1 MTAQTAGV
9 TADGISR
16 LHRRGV
22 LIVEQGGR
30 GGVADY
36 TGCLARALAD
46 RGVPVTLATADDH
59 LYGAIPGVRIVPV
72 FRYVRGHSRL
82 GRRAREL
89 GLGRVLNGLR
99 FVLAMPRLSR
109 LARHRGVVHIQ
120 GWERTSLGLLATSI
134 MLACGAR
141 IVYTAHNTF
150 ERRRSALA
158 AAPAFARIA
167 RHTIV
172 HTPADAQRVSGSVS
186 VLPHGHYAGVA
197 DRAQPVSP
205 AAAREALGLSPELP
219 VVLLFGVLRPDKGLA
234 DLLAAAA
241 RAPRWQVLVAGKED
255 GALHAARETLS
266 GAELAGRV
274 TIREGFH
281 EIGAVAE
288 FFAAA
293 DLVALPY
300 QRVSQSGVL
309 HLAYGFSRPVVAYP
323 VGGLTDAVL
332 DGETGWLCAQPTP
345 SALADALRAADA
357 AGRDEM
363 RRRGEAGRRWATE
376 TVDWS
381 GIAAATEAIYLS
393 VTAPENGAR
402 RG

>member
-1 MTAQTAGV
+1 VTGQPVGV
-9 TADGISR
+9 SAEAINE

-22 LIVEQGGR
+22 LMIEQGGR

-36 TGCLARALAD
+36 TGCLARALAL
-46 RGVPVTLATADDH
+46 RGLPVTLATAEDH

-72 FRYVRGHSRL
+72 FRYVRGGSPLAR
-82 GRRAREL
+82 GARRL
-89 GLGRVLNGLR
+89 GLGPALNGMR
-99 FVLAMPRLSR
+99 FLLALPR
-109 LARHRGVVHIQ
+109 LARLARNRGVVHLQ
-120 GWERTSLGLLATSI
+120 GWERPSLGLIATPVL
-134 MLACGAR
+134 LACGAR

-150 ERRRSALA
+150 ERRRSPLTGSRV
-158 AAPAFARIA
+158 FSRLA

-172 HTPADAQRVSGSVS
+172 HTSADAQRVSAPVS
-186 VLPHGHYAGVA
+186 VLAHGHYGGVA
-197 DRAQPVSP
+197 DQAQPVSP
-205 AAAREALGLSPELP
+205 AAARQALGLSPEPP

-241 RAPRWQVLVAGKED
+241 QAPRWQVLLGGKED
-255 GALHAARETLS
+255 GALHAERETL
-266 GAELAGRV
+266 GRPDLAGRV

-281 EIGAVAE
+281 EIEAVAE

-323 VGGLTDAVL
+323 VGGLSEAVI

-345 SALADALRAADA
+345 RALADALHEADS

-363 RRRGEAGRRWATE
+363 RRRGEAARRWAADTF
-376 TVDWS
+376 DWS
-381 GIAAATEAIYLS
+381 AIAAATEAIYLS
-393 VTAPENGAR
+393 AMRPPSGGR